1 MITGAVSNGVS
12 GGAEAYHIRAW
23 AKPGVT
29 GLAQVKGYGRD
40 PINDREVEESAKL
53 DIEYIENWSL
63 PLDLWI
69 VFKALLQT
77 VEPPRYTE

>member
-1 MITGAVSNGVS
+1 M
-12 GGAEAYHIRAW
+12 
-23 AKPGVT
+23 
-29 GLAQVKGYGRD
+29 AQVKGYGRD

-69 VFKALLQT
+69 VFKALLQI